1 MKRLIMFILAG
12 FSLLCVFPASVTL
25 TPNRI
30 VVEDGNSK
38 YMVSPFSVAFT
49 GPIFSFGAVDEG
61 GDMALLMDFHG
72 GHNEGLSF
80 SLPSSGTSLL
90 ASSVT
95 LGSFDFSL
103 LSGDR
108 EGLGLGY
115 GWDGGRVFS
124 YGFLGGKDD
133 SLQKE
138 SLGRTDFHVIYLGA
152 ELKSRNISLMALTS
166 LTETLDMRGAFLCGA
181 DLGKIS
187 FSFSYGRVQDL
198 LGKGKDWNTSVSLG
212 IGEEKAEASFT
223 LKLGK
228 DPIYSPSFRSLHFSS
243 RGRLKVGKL
252 DLEAKVERSF
262 IEGREKG
269 DWSISLSGEWWKLKY
284 SGDKGLSLSLSFGL
298 SSVSFSKE
306 EILTKLTM
314 EGEKTKVTFSSEKN
328 SQWKVEMD
336 V

>member
-1 MKRLIMFILAG
+1 
-12 FSLLCVFPASVTL
+12 
-25 TPNRI
+25 
-30 VVEDGNSK
+30 
-38 YMVSPFSVAFT
+38 
-49 GPIFSFGAVDEG
+49 
-61 GDMALLMDFHG
+61 
-72 GHNEGLSF
+72 
-80 SLPSSGTSLL
+80 
-90 ASSVT
+90 
-95 LGSFDFSL
+95 
-103 LSGDR
+103 
-108 EGLGLGY
+108 
-115 GWDGGRVFS
+115 
-124 YGFLGGKDD
+124 
-133 SLQKE
+133 
-138 SLGRTDFHVIYLGA
+138 
-152 ELKSRNISLMALTS
+152 MALTS
-166 LTETLDMRGAFLCGA
+166 LTETLDMRCAFLSVA
-181 DLGKIS
+181 DTGKIS

-198 LGKGKDWNTSVSLG
+198 LGKGKDWNTCVSLG

-228 DPIYSPSFRSLHFSS
+228 DPIYSPSFRSLFFSS

-306 EILTKLTM
+306 EILTKLTT

-336 V
+336 E

>member
-1 MKRLIMFILAG
+1 
-12 FSLLCVFPASVTL
+12 
-25 TPNRI
+25 
-30 VVEDGNSK
+30 
-38 YMVSPFSVAFT
+38 
-49 GPIFSFGAVDEG
+49 
-61 GDMALLMDFHG
+61 MALLMDFHSA
-72 GHNEGLSF
+72 HNRGLSF
-80 SLPSSGTSLL
+80 SLPNSSTSLMG
-90 ASSVT
+90 SRVT
-95 LGSFDFSL
+95 LGDFDFSL

-115 GWDGGRVFS
+115 GWAGGRVFS

-138 SLGRTDFHVIYLGA
+138 SLGRTEFSVIYLGA
-152 ELKSRNISLMALTS
+152 EWKRRSISLMALTS

-243 RGRLKVGKL
+243 QGRLKLGGV

-262 IEGREKG
+262 IE
-269 DWSISLSGEWWKLKY
+269 
-284 SGDKGLSLSLSFGL
+284 
-298 SSVSFSKE
+298 
-306 EILTKLTM
+306 
-314 EGEKTKVTFSSEKN
+314 
-328 SQWKVEMD
+328 
-336 V
+336 

>member
-30 VVEDGNSK
+30 VVEAENSR

-80 SLPSSGTSLL
+80 SLPSSVTSLL

-95 LGSFDFSL
+95 LGDFDFSL

-115 GWDGGRVFS
+115 GWAGGRVFS

-212 IGEEKAEASFT
+212 IGKEKTKTSFT
-223 LKLGK
+223 LKLNK
-228 DPIYSPSFRSLHFSS
+228 NPIYSPSFRSLHFSS
-243 RGRLKVGKL
+243 QGRLKLGRV
-252 DLEAKVERSF
+252 DLEANVERSF

-269 DWSISLSGEWWKLKY
+269 DWSISLSGEWWKVKY

-306 EILTKLTM
+306 EILTKIAM

-328 SQWKVEMD
+328 SHWKVEID